1 MSALPLLIPGVV
13 VSIVVSLA
21 AGRAVARALGTS
33 RIVAVVMVL
42 AVGVILSA
50 TLTPLREAIDHEARG
65 PATCDLSRIG
75 LAPFAELLTVN
86 DTSLNVL
93 MFVPLGATI
102 AAISRSRRRTVV
114 LLAAI
119 TLPFA
124 IEATQL
130 LVPFLDRA
138 CESADVV
145 DNLAGLLLGLAGGSL
160 ARVPKRIAN
169 RI

>member
-1 MSALPLLIPGVV
+1 MSALPLLIPGIV
-13 VSIVVSLA
+13 VSIIVSLA
-21 AGRAVARALGTS
+21 AGSAIARALGTS

-42 AVGVILSA
+42 AAGVILSA
-50 TLTPLREAIDHEARG
+50 TLTPLREAIDHGARG

-75 LAPFAELLTVN
+75 LAPCAELLTVN

-102 AAISRSRRRTVV
+102 AAIPRSRRRTVV

-145 DNLAGLLLGLAGGSL
+145 DNLAGLLLGLVGGSL

-169 RI
+169 CI